1 MKNTLK
7 RNNHFLIVLM
17 IAMISFYHGNAQVHV
32 NTLEQ
37 LHYAVQ
43 ESDQEIIME
52 AGNYNLED
60 LNVRIRDITCSG
72 SNNTIN
78 LTGVYVSVPV
88 GSFSETYFVIS
99 GNNNTVIG
107 GEFEDVYRSG
117 ITEITDFSG
126 YNQDRNNLAN
136 GLGDANVEVSG
147 TDNLIDGLKLTVRG
161 SFPYGY
167 GSMYGING
175 TNIFGLDKHSGL
187 VINGARNTLD
197 HVELQQRAFGHG
209 IFMQGDADETV
220 IKNTLVE
227 GRVRPTGDL
236 YQENKA
242 YDLPFRAGF
251 VMPYEDNRPI
261 PTDEVHSL
269 SEDGIRQYTGVGS
282 ITVEN
287 CTVKKMRGGLR
298 LYLGGKATVINSTAI
313 DCGTT
318 NWNLPNNAVVTKSSG
333 NFAYAP
339 LSDFRLSRSGM
350 NIEWTIIPS
359 PNATGPHNL
368 VDLLGSN
375 HNIVFHRTSG
385 PIDTDLRPIVIS
397 GDDST
402 IINETE
408 YPIILESG
416 AVRNTIVSCGSVI
429 DNGRDNVISECDNPI
444 LSVEN
449 PNIDISNKPVMFP
462 NPVNSITTIKYTEN
476 SILSIYDLN
485 GTKVFTKVILS
496 DDEIDLSS
504 LASGVYFAELK
515 GTSSKEVVKLI
526 KK

>member
-1 MKNTLK
+1 M
-7 RNNHFLIVLM
+7 M
-17 IAMISFYHGNAQVHV
+17 SFYSAKAQVNV
-32 NTLEQ
+32 NSLEG
-37 LHYAVQ
+37 LRTAVQ
-43 ESDQEIIME
+43 GSDQEIIMQ

-60 LNVRIRDITCSG
+60 LNVRIREITCSG

-78 LTGVYVSVPV
+78 LTGVYVAVPV
-88 GSFSETYFVIS
+88 GSISETYFVIS

-117 ITEITDFSG
+117 ITEIIDFSA

-187 VINGARNTLD
+187 VINGPRNTLD
-197 HVELQQRAFGHG
+197 NVELQQRAFGHG

-242 YDLPFRAGF
+242 YDLPSRAGF
-251 VMPYEDNRPI
+251 KMPYEDNRAL

-287 CTVKKMRGGLR
+287 CTVKKMRGGIR
-298 LYLGGKATVINSTAI
+298 LYLGGKATVTNSASI

-333 NFAYAP
+333 NFAYAS
-339 LSDFRLSRSGM
+339 LSDFRLSRNGM

-359 PNATGPHNL
+359 PHATGPHNL

-375 HNIVFHRTSG
+375 HNIVFHRTPG

-397 GDDST
+397 GDNST
-402 IINETE
+402 IVNETE

-416 AVRNTIVSCGSVI
+416 AVNNTIISCGSVT
-429 DNGRDNVISECDNPI
+429 DNGRNNVISECDTPI

-449 PNIDISNKPVMFP
+449 SNIDISNKPIMYP
-462 NPVNSITTIKYTEN
+462 NPVGSITTIKYAEN
-476 SILSIYDLN
+476 SILSIYDLK
-485 GTKVFTKVILS
+485 GVKVFTKVVL
-496 DDEIDLSS
+496 DEREVIDLSS
-504 LASGVYFAELK
+504 LATGIYFADVK
-515 GTSSKEVVKLI
+515 GVSSKEGMKLI